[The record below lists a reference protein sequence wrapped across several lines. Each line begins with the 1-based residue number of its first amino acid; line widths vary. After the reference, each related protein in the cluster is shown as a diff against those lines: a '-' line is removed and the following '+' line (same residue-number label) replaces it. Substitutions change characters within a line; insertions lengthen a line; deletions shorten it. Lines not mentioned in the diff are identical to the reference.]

1 MTKQFT
7 PADNR
12 KLTAALSSLYAT
24 VVLAGRKR
32 RSRYTRTRRIIQES
46 PAACPHAPHA
56 PHAEQMELGLA
67 MADIRGS
74 NR

>member
-56 PHAEQMELGLA
+56 EQMELGLA